1 MDSRANIILLV
12 YYIGIASCA
21 AQGAEK
27 GKYDNSIP
35 MLRYI
40 ANAFGGGFIR
50 DVIILGVYPWL
61 FTSSAFLDIILV
73 VIIGLLYTN
82 YLFVCNAD
90 KKIYNIVTQLVVIS
104 DAFGLGSFI
113 CIGMDKAF
121 VYNSNIFSAI
131 ISGYVT
137 AIGGGI
143 LASGKPF
150 AKIFKNKETVC
161 YHFITLIGCC
171 YYYIFRHSLSLVYIV
186 AVGLFLTNFEY
197 KFLCILYHCNLI
209 TLCLEV
215 VLFYPVIH
223 NNNNIFQKQ
232 KNINVAKK
240 LGVCPERPKI
250 YLIQHRIR
258 QC

>member
-1 MDSRANIILLV
+1 MDSKANIILLV

-27 GKYDNSIP
+27 GKYDNNIP

-61 FTSSAFLDIILV
+61 FTSSAFPDITLV

-82 YLFVCNAD
+82 YFFICNAD
-90 KKIYNIVTQLVVIS
+90 RKIYNIVTQFVVIS

-150 AKIFKNKETVC
+150 TKIFKNKETVC
-161 YHFITLIGCC
+161 YHFITLVGCC

-197 KFLCILYHCNLI
+197 KFLYILYHSNLI

-215 VLFYPVIH
+215 VLFYPAIR
-223 NNNNIFQKQ
+223 NNDNIFQKR

-240 LGVCPERPKI
+240 LGICPERPKI